1 MWLKIAKGV
10 LTYRW
15 ICIILLTLFTSF
27 MAFEA
32 SKVKMSYDFSRAIPT
47 DHPKYLQYLD
57 FKKTFGEDGNLLT
70 IGFQTDSLFQI
81 DKFNAAYAFQQS
93 LKKING
99 VEDIISVQSA
109 VTLKRNDSTSK
120 LDAQRIFPN
129 EITSQTQLDSLK
141 NVFLSLPFYRGL
153 IYNAENHAYLFGI
166 RINKEILG
174 SKARE
179 KTVGEIEAAS
189 KIFAEQSGFD
199 LHLSGLPLIRT
210 NVAMKIANEMKWF
223 LLGSLALSALILF
236 LFFRSFSTVL
246 LSLGVVI
253 IGVIYSLATIHLLGY
268 KITLL
273 TALIPPL
280 VVVIGIPNCIYFLN
294 KFHASF
300 IKNGDKHQAIVDM
313 VSKMGVVT
321 LFCNISAALGFA
333 VFALTKSAILKEF
346 GIVAGI
352 NIMMLF
358 FITIILVPVSLYYL
372 SAPTSKHVKYLD
384 NKWLLTLLTNIEKWV
399 FAHQKTIYLVT
410 IFLIAFSIAGIFKL
424 KTQSFIVD
432 DLPKEDK
439 IYADLRF
446 FEHHFKGIL
455 PLEIIVDTKK
465 KNGIAGSRALGVYE
479 KVASFSDQIS
489 THTSIAKPLSL
500 AEGLKFAKQGFYDGD
515 SNNYSM
521 PNAFDGAFLA
531 DYMKPSKDSEKQ
543 SSSLQ
548 KLMSSF
554 VDSNRQ
560 TTRISLN
567 MADIGSERM
576 PLLIDSLEQE
586 ANNYFDS
593 SKYNVHFTGSSITFL
608 EGSIFIIKGL
618 KESIM
623 WAFLFISLCMLYLFK
638 NFRILVCSLIPNL
651 IPLVM
656 TAGLMG
662 WVGINIKP
670 STVLVFSV
678 ALGIAIDI
686 TIRFLVNFK
695 QELPVAQGDI
705 KKTVV
710 LTIRDTGISIV
721 YTSLVLI
728 AGFIIFAFS
737 GFGSTQALGWLTSFT
752 LFAATLTNLILLP
765 VILLLIKKIRY

>member
-10 LTYRW
+10 LKYRW

-129 EITSQTQLDSLK
+129 EITSQSQLDSLK

-153 IYNAENHAYLFGI
+153 IYNAENRAYLFGI

-253 IGVIYSLATIHLLGY
+253 IGVIYSLATIQMLGY

-300 IKNGDKHQAIVDM
+300 IKNGDKNQAIVDM

-358 FITIILVPVSLYYL
+358 FITIILVPISLYYL

-384 NKWLLTLLTNIEKWV
+384 NRWLLTLLTNIEKWV

-410 IFLIAFSIAGIFKL
+410 VVLIAFSIAGIFKL

-531 DYMKPSKDSEKQ
+531 DYMKPNKENDKQ
-543 SSSLQ
+543 NSSLQ

-567 MADIGSERM
+567 MADIGSEKM
-576 PLLIDSLEQE
+576 PLLIDSLEKE

-638 NFRILVCSLIPNL
+638 NFRILICSLIPNL